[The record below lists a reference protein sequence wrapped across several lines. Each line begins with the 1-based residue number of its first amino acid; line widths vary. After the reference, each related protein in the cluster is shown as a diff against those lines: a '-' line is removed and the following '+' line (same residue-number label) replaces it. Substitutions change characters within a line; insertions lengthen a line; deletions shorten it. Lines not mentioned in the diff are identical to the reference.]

1 VRNRDL
7 EHPQLVPFEPILKRI
22 CTLVFEQGIEAL
34 QKAALLRDPKDL
46 ISVIDANASAFRRF
60 IRGCHYGWD
69 LAQHKICELIIDYE
83 QQVRKLRQELK
94 ESLRNRNKGEIEK
107 KKQLISCVVTRQ
119 VVLRRLADTILYH
132 LFKMQNWIPRRM
144 MLEYRIR
151 DIEPDTLRKTVEMAS
166 DLNREERL
174 DFHLAA
180 DLTTTVHVGDLVKV
194 SFVSKPAR
202 WSLIELKEGKMN
214 ALLSDIIE
222 EGKGSL
228 TDEHINKIRDQFG
241 TKAVSQAKR
250 MLRQQDRH
258 REVMRAVET
267 DEGIDIMHNVLVR
280 LNPEEVEIDDYRETI
295 GNLCEKART
304 DGVAVS
310 IVDGCFRL
318 IAVNDK
324 SYEKLGRMGIAHLFY
339 HLQFGIQDCAL
350 SVQNKTELH
359 GLTKIYPSFD
369 LVQMNLYALWPPP
382 VFLWL
387 PDDFVRDLLFGRL
400 SVFGQLDYTKLFEC
414 ARSEGFE
421 MRWIQR
427 KELGEFQGM
436 SGLIPGSPNA
446 VGIGVKIADDPSC
459 KEQFILI
466 GYLSRMFLEFMS
478 PSQFLKLVRKDFEFA
493 AALRSDSEKK
503 KPESSVQRKGE

>member
-1 VRNRDL
+1 VRSRDL
-7 EHPQLVPFEPILKRI
+7 EYLQLEPFEPILKRL
-22 CTLVFEQGIEAL
+22 CTLVFEGGIEAL
-34 QKAALLRDPKDL
+34 QKADLLRDPKDL
-46 ISVIDANASAFRRF
+46 ISVIDGNVSAFRRF

-69 LAQHKICELIIDYE
+69 LAQHKICELVIDYE
-83 QQVRKLRQELK
+83 QQIRKLRQELK
-94 ESLRNRNKGEIEK
+94 ESLRNRNNEEIEK
-107 KKQLISCVVTRQ
+107 KRQLIACVEIRQ

-144 MLEYRIR
+144 MLEYRIH

-166 DLNREERL
+166 DLNRGERL

-194 SFVSKPAR
+194 SFVSKPPK
-202 WSLIELKEGKMN
+202 WSLIELKEGRMN
-214 ALLSDIIE
+214 TLLSELIE
-222 EGKGSL
+222 EAKGSL
-228 TDEHINKIRDQFG
+228 TDEHISKIRDQFG
-241 TKAVSQAKR
+241 IKAVSQAKR

-267 DEGIDIMHNVLVR
+267 DEGIDIMHNIPVTLH
-280 LNPEEVEIDDYRETI
+280 PDEVEIDDYRETI

-304 DGVAVS
+304 EGVAVS

-318 IAVNDK
+318 VAVNDQN
-324 SYEKLGRMGIAHLFY
+324 YENLGKTGTAHLFY
-339 HLQFGIQDCAL
+339 HLQFGIRDCTL
-350 SVQNKTELH
+350 SAQNTNELH
-359 GLTKIYPSFD
+359 ELGKIYPFFD
-369 LVQMNLYALWPPP
+369 LVQLNLHAMWPPP

-387 PDDFVRDLLFGRL
+387 PQDFVLDLLFGRL
-400 SVFGQLDYTKLFEC
+400 AVFGQLDYTKLFER

-427 KELGEFQGM
+427 KELGELQRLSGM
-436 SGLIPGSPNA
+436 IPGSPNA
-446 VGIGVKIADDPSC
+446 VGIGVKIADDPLC

-478 PSQFLKLVRKDFEFA
+478 PSQFLKLVRKDFDYA
-493 AALRSDSEKK
+493 AARRNDSEKK
-503 KPESSVQRKGE
+503 KPVC

>member
-1 VRNRDL
+1 MRNREL
-7 EHPQLVPFEPILKRI
+7 EHPQLAPFEPILKRL

-34 QKAALLRDPKDL
+34 QKADLLRNPKDL
-46 ISVIDANASAFRRF
+46 NSVIDGNASASRRF

-69 LAQHKICELIIDYE
+69 LAQHKICALVIDCE
-83 QQVRKLRQELK
+83 QQARRLRQELK
-94 ESLRNRNKGEIEK
+94 ENLRNRNKEETEK
-107 KKQLISCVVTRQ
+107 TKQLIACIVTRQ

-144 MLEYRIR
+144 MLEYRIH
-151 DIEPDTLRKTVEMAS
+151 DIEPDTLRNAVEMAS

-194 SFVSKPAR
+194 SFVSKPPR

-214 ALLSDIIE
+214 ALLGDVIE

-250 MLRQQDRH
+250 MLRQQDRL

-267 DEGIDIMHNVLVR
+267 DHGIDIMHNVPVNLH
-280 LNPEEVEIDDYRETI
+280 PDEVEIDDYRETI

-304 DGVAVS
+304 KGVAVS
-310 IVDGCFRL
+310 IIDGCFRL
-318 IAVNDK
+318 VVVSDQ
-324 SYEKLGRMGIAHLFY
+324 SYEMLGKTGIAHLFY
-339 HLQFGIQDCAL
+339 HLQSGIRDCTL
-350 SVQNKTELH
+350 SAQNKNELH
-359 GLTKIYPSFD
+359 ELDKIYPFFD
-369 LVQMNLYALWPPP
+369 LVQMNLHAMWPPP

-387 PDDFVRDLLFGRL
+387 PEDFVLDLLFGRL
-400 SVFGQLDYTKLFEC
+400 SVFAQLDYTKLFER

-421 MRWIQR
+421 IRWIQR
-427 KELGEFQGM
+427 KDLKEFQGL
-436 SGLIPGSPNA
+436 SGLVPGSPNA
-446 VGIGVKIADDPSC
+446 AGIGVKVAADPSC

-466 GYLSRMFLEFMS
+466 GFLSRMFLEFMS
-478 PSQFLKLVRKDFEFA
+478 PSQFLRLVRTNFDFRA
-493 AALRSDSEKK
+493 AHRSASEKN
-503 KPESSVQRKGE
+503 

>member
-1 VRNRDL
+1 MRKQDL
-7 EHPQLVPFEPILKRI
+7 EHPQLEAFEPILGQL
-22 CTLVFEQGIEAL
+22 CSLVFEQGIAAL

-69 LAQHKICELIIDYE
+69 LAQHKISDLVIDYE
-83 QQVRKLRQELK
+83 QQVRKLKQELK
-94 ESLRNRNKGEIEK
+94 ESLRNRDREAMEKNKH
-107 KKQLISCVVTRQ
+107 LIACVETRQ

-144 MLEYRIR
+144 MLEYRIH
-151 DIEPDTLRKTVEMAS
+151 DIEPDTLRKTVQSAS

-194 SFVSKPAR
+194 SFVSKPPK
-202 WSLIELKEGKMN
+202 WSLIELKEGKIN
-214 ALLSDIIE
+214 ALLGDFIE
-222 EGKGSL
+222 EGKGNL

-250 MLRQQDRH
+250 MIRQQDRH

-267 DEGIDIMHNVLVR
+267 DEGIDIMHNIPIKLK
-280 LNPEEVEIDDYRETI
+280 PEEVEIEEYRETI

-304 DGVAVS
+304 EGVAVS
-310 IVDGCFRL
+310 IVDSCFRL
-318 IAVNDK
+318 VVVNDE

-339 HLQFGIQDCAL
+339 HLQFGIRDCTL
-350 SVQNKTELH
+350 SAQNKDELH
-359 GLTKIYPSFD
+359 ELGKIYPFFD
-369 LVQMNLYALWPPP
+369 LVQMNLHAMWPPP

-387 PDDFVRDLLFGRL
+387 PQDFILDLLFGRL
-400 SVFGQLDYTKLFEC
+400 SVFAQLDYTKLFER
-414 ARSEGFE
+414 ARSKGFE

-427 KELGEFQGM
+427 KDLGEFQSL

-446 VGIGVKIADDPSC
+446 VGIGVKIANDPSY

-478 PSQFLKLVRKDFEFA
+478 PSQFLSLLRKDFDFA
-493 AALRSDSEKK
+493 AAHRNE
-503 KPESSVQRKGE
+503 